1 MAAKNKKKEAA
12 EEVVT
17 EEVTTQPVPTFT
29 KRQFVT
35 WGKMAR
41 YKDYLNAQ
49 LEDGES
55 YTKAEVF
62 ELIEKAFKVKLNIK

>member
-1 MAAKNKKKEAA
+1 MAAKNKKAEADGK
-12 EEVVT
+12 
-17 EEVTTQPVPTFT
+17 VTTVSTFT

-49 LEDGES
+49 LEDGKS

>member
-1 MAAKNKKKEAA
+1 MAAKTQKKEAA
-12 EEVVT
+12 EEV
-17 EEVTTQPVPTFT
+17 TTPPASTFT
-29 KRQFVT
+29 KRQFVN
-35 WGKMAR
+35 WSKMAR

-49 LEDGES
+49 LEDGKS

>member
-1 MAAKNKKKEAA
+1 MAAKTKKKEAD
-12 EEVVT
+12 EK
-17 EEVTTQPVPTFT
+17 VTTVSTFT

-35 WGKMAR
+35 WGKLTR

-49 LEDGES
+49 LEDGKS

-62 ELIEKAFKVKLNIK
+62 EIIEKAFKVKLNIN

>member
-1 MAAKNKKKEAA
+1 MAAKTKKAEAD
-12 EEVVT
+12 EK
-17 EEVTTQPVPTFT
+17 VTTVSTFT

-49 LEDGES
+49 LEDGKS